1 VDGKF
6 IRHVGVGA
14 LKHPHGVACSAF
26 DELVVADNGSS
37 RAVVFSASGEL
48 LKTAGRGGFTGV
60 ATHGGTIF
68 AQDSV
73 SETCVLFM

>member
-1 VDGKF
+1 
-6 IRHVGVGA
+6 
-14 LKHPHGVACSAF
+14 
-26 DELVVADNGSS
+26 
-37 RAVVFSASGEL
+37 VFSASGEL